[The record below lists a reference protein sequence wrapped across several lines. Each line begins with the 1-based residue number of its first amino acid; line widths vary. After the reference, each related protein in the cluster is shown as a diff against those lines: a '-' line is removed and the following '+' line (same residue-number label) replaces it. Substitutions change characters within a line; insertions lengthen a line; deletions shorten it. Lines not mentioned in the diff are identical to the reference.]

1 MVFGPVMLHFDWY
14 WDQLL
19 QYYGGKLP
27 MEIPDYYFG
36 RVEAVVA
43 CKLAIVPMYSTDD
56 NRNHHGNLKLA
67 QEGEFF
73 GFDY

>member
-1 MVFGPVMLHFDWY
+1 MFGLVCQSQAAQSELGVMVFGPVMLQFDWY

-19 QYYGGKLP
+19 QYYGDKML

-43 CKLAIVPMYSTDD
+43 CILGIEPIYSTDD
-56 NRNHHGNLKLA
+56 
-67 QEGEFF
+67 
-73 GFDY
+73 D

>member
-19 QYYGGKLP
+19 QYYGDKML

-43 CKLAIVPMYSTDD
+43 CILGIEPIYSTDD
-56 NRNHHGNLKLA
+56 
-67 QEGEFF
+67 
-73 GFDY
+73 D